1 MGKQLVMAL
10 DVGGGSGRCLVL
22 NVGDGSLFTAKREWS
37 HTTAPGTG
45 GLGYDLDLNDIW
57 KKLGDA
63 SREALERSGARP
75 SEVTCIAA
83 TSMRNTTV
91 VLGSEGDVLLAT
103 PNQDARALGE
113 SFEWAARE
121 GKDVYEKGG
130 HWPSPLF
137 TGSRL
142 LWMRA
147 NAPERLD
154 KASVVLSLSDWV
166 GLQLGARPHAERSQA
181 GETLLFDLEKR
192 DWDDGLITSNGFYRG
207 LFPDCVDAGTVVGA
221 LSKAAASQMGLIEGI
236 PIAAAGADTQCG
248 LLGAGAVSAGDLGVI
263 AGTTMPVQLVTDRPM
278 LDGEGKLWSGL
289 HVIPGLYVLESNG
302 LATGQVVEWFAE
314 IVYAE
319 YEDPVMV
326 LFCEAEASEPGGA
339 GVYSTL
345 GACTFDGRKINVPMG
360 NISISHMVTPG
371 SREGR
376 GHVSRSVIEGIAY
389 SARANI
395 EQISAVVGHD
405 FDEIRVTGGMSR
417 SPLWTRVLCDVTGT
431 AVLVPYT
438 CEASALGAA
447 LCAAVGAGAFPS
459 LVEGAEALV
468 KITREHQPTEHAQKY
483 QALYAGWSES
493 CTLRAATDEHVT
505 TLMTMA
511 MLERSTTTAGTDT
524 PSFRPRILV
533 TASMDAAA
541 LEELSALG
549 EVVYDGWREANRVYT
564 GGQELVAA
572 LRGFQVFVT
581 EMDIVDFEALRDSP
595 ELRAVVSCRVNPVN
609 VDVEAATAYG
619 IPVMNTPGRNADAVA
634 DLTLAFMVMLAR
646 RMPSSALFLR
656 NSEGEAGD
664 LARMGE
670 AYQRYQGS
678 ELWRKTVGIVGM
690 GEVGKGVARR
700 ARSFGA
706 RVLFCDPNRSEV
718 EGALFNARK
727 VSFDELLSLSDFV
740 SIHAPANESTRKMM
754 DHDAF
759 SKMREG
765 AFFINTA
772 RASLVDEDALAEALE
787 SDRLAGAALD
797 VFSVE
802 PPAQD
807 DRLVARDDVITTPHI
822 GGNTFEIA
830 AHQGAIAAGQLR
842 RLLRGETPEHIL
854 NPEVIER
861 FARAG
866 PRPEPDRA
874 EIERLAK
881 KPKPSI
887 TS

>member
-57 KKLGDA
+57 RKLGDA

-166 GLQLGARPHAERSQA
+166 GLQLGGRPHAERSQA

-207 LFPDCVDAGTVVGA
+207 LFPDCVDAGTVVGT

-248 LLGAGAVSAGDLGVI
+248 LLGAGAVSAGDIGVI
-263 AGTTMPVQLVTDRPM
+263 A
-278 LDGEGKLWSGL
+278 
-289 HVIPGLYVLESNG
+289 
-302 LATGQVVEWFAE
+302 
-314 IVYAE
+314 
-319 YEDPVMV
+319 
-326 LFCEAEASEPGGA
+326 
-339 GVYSTL
+339 
-345 GACTFDGRKINVPMG
+345 
-360 NISISHMVTPG
+360 
-371 SREGR
+371 
-376 GHVSRSVIEGIAY
+376 GIAY

-405 FDEIRVTGGMSR
+405 FDRIRVTGGMSR

-431 AVLVPYT
+431 TVLVPYT

-493 CTLRAATDEHVT
+493 CTLRAATDEHAT
-505 TLMTMA
+505 TL
-511 MLERSTTTAGTDT
+511 
-524 PSFRPRILV
+524 
-533 TASMDAAA
+533 
-541 LEELSALG
+541 
-549 EVVYDGWREANRVYT
+549 
-564 GGQELVAA
+564 
-572 LRGFQVFVT
+572 
-581 EMDIVDFEALRDSP
+581 
-595 ELRAVVSCRVNPVN
+595 
-609 VDVEAATAYG
+609 
-619 IPVMNTPGRNADAVA
+619 
-634 DLTLAFMVMLAR
+634 
-646 RMPSSALFLR
+646 
-656 NSEGEAGD
+656 
-664 LARMGE
+664 
-670 AYQRYQGS
+670 
-678 ELWRKTVGIVGM
+678 K
-690 GEVGKGVARR
+690 
-700 ARSFGA
+700 
-706 RVLFCDPNRSEV
+706 
-718 EGALFNARK
+718 
-727 VSFDELLSLSDFV
+727 
-740 SIHAPANESTRKMM
+740 
-754 DHDAF
+754 
-759 SKMREG
+759 
-765 AFFINTA
+765 
-772 RASLVDEDALAEALE
+772 
-787 SDRLAGAALD
+787 
-797 VFSVE
+797 
-802 PPAQD
+802 
-807 DRLVARDDVITTPHI
+807 
-822 GGNTFEIA
+822 
-830 AHQGAIAAGQLR
+830 
-842 RLLRGETPEHIL
+842 
-854 NPEVIER
+854 
-861 FARAG
+861 
-866 PRPEPDRA
+866 
-874 EIERLAK
+874 
-881 KPKPSI
+881 
-887 TS
+887 